1 MKMMTAPNQRRR
13 AKTFKPLKINNNR
26 KCPVKTNRAGPAKP
40 PKTQGKLMRDTFPSQ
55 QTIGQVDIADIQ
67 IDVRSRDD
75 IPLIL
80 LGLQHIYCTDGLRDK
95 VFEIIKDILPMQ
107 VVDGQAKVVSA
118 ELGCP
123 GMNQWTILV
132 LGCLRLCLNADFDRI
147 HELANQ
153 HRTLRLVL
161 GIAEWDEKI
170 FSLQTLKDNLALFTP
185 EILARINQAV
195 VEAGYALLGKKNSP
209 APAAG
214 RCDSFVVETDVHFP
228 TDVNLLYDAMRVL
241 LQLCAQFSATYDLKG
256 WRQFKNC
263 LKKLR
268 KAMRVIQKLK
278 HSTSKDAAK
287 QQAKAE
293 QIAKAHQT
301 FISLSAAHL
310 KRVDETV
317 AQLASQYAVCEIQ
330 LAKPRPFIA
339 HAQRPIDHIE
349 RRVLK
354 GEVIPHDEK
363 VFSLFQ
369 AHTEW
374 IVKGKAGVPVE
385 LGLRVAVVESQE
397 GFILHHQVMEKQTDD
412 QIAVSIVKETQQLF
426 PSFKACSFDKGF
438 HSPANQTELQAM
450 LDQVTLP
457 KKGKWSASDEAR
469 ESDGA
474 FVAARKAHSAVESGI
489 NALEVHGLD
498 KCPDHGIGGFKRY
511 VALAVLSRNLQKI
524 GQIKRDAERERLAQ
538 ERERLRQRQQ
548 KLAA

>member
-1 MKMMTAPNQRRR
+1 M
-13 AKTFKPLKINNNR
+13 
-26 KCPVKTNRAGPAKP
+26 
-40 PKTQGKLMRDTFPSQ
+40 
-55 QTIGQVDIADIQ
+55 
-67 IDVRSRDD
+67 
-75 IPLIL
+75 
-80 LGLQHIYCTDGLRDK
+80 
-95 VFEIIKDILPMQ
+95 
-107 VVDGQAKVVSA
+107 
-118 ELGCP
+118 
-123 GMNQWTILV
+123 
-132 LGCLRLCLNADFDRI
+132 
-147 HELANQ
+147 ANQ
-153 HRTLRLVL
+153 HRTLWLVL
-161 GIAEWDEKI
+161 GIAEWDDKI

-185 EILARINQAV
+185 ELLARINQAV
-195 VEAGYALLGKKNSP
+195 VEAGYALLGKKNRP

-268 KAMRVIQKLK
+268 KALRVIQKLK

-287 QQAKAE
+287 QQAKTE

-310 KRVDETV
+310 KRVEETV
-317 AQLASQYAVCEIQ
+317 AQLASQYAVCAMQ
-330 LAKPRPFIA
+330 LAKPRQFIA
-339 HAQRPIDHIE
+339 HAQRQIDHIE

-369 AHTEW
+369 PHTEW

-385 LGLRVAVVESQE
+385 LSLRVAVVESQE

-426 PSFKACSFDKGF
+426 PSFNACSFDKGF
-438 HSPANQTELQAM
+438 HSPANQTELKAM
-450 LDQVTLP
+450 LDQITLP

-511 VALAVLSRNLQKI
+511 VALAVLSRNIQKI